1 MSTVTFGT
9 YFKEARI
16 KAGATLRAFCAK
28 HGYDPGNISKLERGR
43 LAPPNSE
50 DKLAGYATALALQ
63 RNTPEWQEF
72 FDRAAAERGRIPND
86 LLSDAELLE
95 HLPAL
100 FRTLRGKKVGRADLD
115 NLIDRIRRA

>member
-1 MSTVTFGT
+1 MSTATFGT
-9 YFKEARI
+9 CFKEARI
-16 KAGATLRAFCAK
+16 NAGVTLRAFCAK

-43 LAPPNSE
+43 LAPPDSE
-50 DKLAGYATALALQ
+50 DKFAEYATALGLQ

-72 FDRAAAERGRIPND
+72 IDRAAAERGRIPND

-100 FRTLRGKKVGRADLD
+100 FRTLRGNKVGSEDLN